1 LRLLRVEFRLS
12 LPQGLRQFFRVY
24 PPLRMLNTVN
34 QDDRNTLPV
43 NVCPQRIVINGNFF
57 HLDFG
62 EGFQDVIHNTFGVVA
77 EVTLCSADDRQ
88 SDLIH
93 PSTLCWMTMTPHP
106 DSRLAELPAD
116 AVVFS
121 DIDNTVVFG
130 ASVYH
135 FGWEAYSQGLITWR
149 DVIPA
154 LFDQRH
160 FVRSGENEER
170 MANIRQRA
178 LALVKGQTVDDFVRV
193 AKATWDT
200 RIRTRLF
207 PEIVSMLWSHRERGH
222 DVFLAS
228 ASPRELV
235 EVMAHG
241 LGLTGGLGTELHVTE
256 GVFTG
261 DFDGPFL
268 HGEQKAEAVFAMAE
282 SLGATRDRLVAYSD
296 SIADLPLLEGVAHPV
311 AVNPDRRL
319 HHIAKER
326 DWPIIWPEATARYR
340 RHRL

>member
-1 LRLLRVEFRLS
+1 MTS
-12 LPQGLRQFFRVY
+12 
-24 PPLRMLNTVN
+24 
-34 QDDRNTLPV
+34 
-43 NVCPQRIVINGNFF
+43 
-57 HLDFG
+57 
-62 EGFQDVIHNTFGVVA
+62 
-77 EVTLCSADDRQ
+77 
-88 SDLIH
+88 H
-93 PSTLCWMTMTPHP
+93 PH
-106 DSRLAELPAD
+106 SRLPELPPD

-135 FGWEAYSQGLITWR
+135 FGWEAFSQGLITWR

-170 MANIRQRA
+170 MANTRERA
-178 LALVKGQTVDDFVRV
+178 LALVKGQTVEDFVRV
-193 AKATWDT
+193 AKATWNT
-200 RIRTRLF
+200 RLHRRLF
-207 PEIVSMLWSHRERGH
+207 PEVVSVLAEHRQLGH

-235 EVMAHG
+235 EVIAQG
-241 LGLTGGLGTELHVTE
+241 LELTGGLGTELHVTND
-256 GVFTG
+256 VFTG
-261 DFDGPFL
+261 DFDGPLL
-268 HGEQKAEAVFAMAE
+268 HGEHKAQAVFDMATT
-282 SLGATRDRLVAYSD
+282 LGVDRDKLVAYSD
-296 SIADLPLLEGVAHPV
+296 SVADLPLLEGVAFPV

-326 DWPIIWPEATARYR
+326 NWPIIWPEATVRYR

>member
-1 LRLLRVEFRLS
+1 
-12 LPQGLRQFFRVY
+12 
-24 PPLRMLNTVN
+24 M
-34 QDDRNTLPV
+34 
-43 NVCPQRIVINGNFF
+43 
-57 HLDFG
+57 
-62 EGFQDVIHNTFGVVA
+62 A
-77 EVTLCSADDRQ
+77 
-88 SDLIH
+88 
-93 PSTLCWMTMTPHP
+93 MTSHP

-170 MANIRQRA
+170 MADIRQRA
-178 LALVKGQTVDDFVRV
+178 LALVKGQTVEDFGRV
-193 AKATWDT
+193 AKATWET
-200 RIRTRLF
+200 RMRKRLF
-207 PEIVSMLWSHRERGH
+207 PEMVNLLASHRELGH
-222 DVFLAS
+222 EVFLAS
-228 ASPRELV
+228 ASPSELV
-235 EVMAHG
+235 EVMAQG
-241 LGLTGGLGTELHVTE
+241 LGLTGGLGTELHVTD
-256 GVFTG
+256 GIFTG

-268 HGEQKAEAVFAMAE
+268 HGEHKAEAVFAMAD
-282 SLGATRDRLVAYSD
+282 SLGAPRDRLVAYSD

-326 DWPIIWPEATARYR
+326 DWPIIWPEAAARYR

>member
-1 LRLLRVEFRLS
+1 
-12 LPQGLRQFFRVY
+12 
-24 PPLRMLNTVN
+24 MT
-34 QDDRNTLPV
+34 T
-43 NVCPQRIVINGNFF
+43 
-57 HLDFG
+57 
-62 EGFQDVIHNTFGVVA
+62 
-77 EVTLCSADDRQ
+77 
-88 SDLIH
+88 H
-93 PSTLCWMTMTPHP
+93 PH
-106 DSRLAELPAD
+106 SRLPELPPD

-170 MANIRQRA
+170 MANTRERA
-178 LALVKGQTVDDFVRV
+178 LALVKGHTVDDFIRV
-193 AKATWDT
+193 ATATWET
-200 RIRTRLF
+200 RMRKRLF
-207 PEIVSMLWSHRERGH
+207 PEIVSLLSEHRRLGH

-235 EVMAHG
+235 EVMAKG
-241 LGLTGGLGTELHVTE
+241 LGLTGGIGTELHVTDR
-256 GVFTG
+256 VFTG
-261 DFDGPFL
+261 DFDGPLL
-268 HGEQKAEAVFAMAE
+268 HGEHKAEAVFSMAT
-282 SLGATRDRLVAYSD
+282 SRGVGRDRLVAYSD
-296 SIADLPLLEGVAHPV
+296 SIADLPLLEGVAFPV

-319 HHIAKER
+319 HHIAVER

>member
-1 LRLLRVEFRLS
+1 MF
-12 LPQGLRQFFRVY
+12 
-24 PPLRMLNTVN
+24 NTVDK
-34 QDDRNTLPV
+34 DDGNSLSV
-43 NVCPQRIVINGNFF
+43 NVRPQWVVVDGEFLYLNFGKSFQNIINDT
-57 HLDFG
+57 LR
-62 EGFQDVIHNTFGVVA
+62 VVA
-77 EVTLCSADDRQ
+77 EMTLCFPDDREG
-88 SDLIH
+88 DRIH
-93 PSTLCWMTMTPHP
+93 PSTLCWMAMTTHPH
-106 DSRLAELPAD
+106 SRLPELPPD

-135 FGWEAYSQGLITWR
+135 FGWEAFSQGLITWR

-170 MANIRQRA
+170 MANTRERA
-178 LALVKGQTVDDFVRV
+178 LALVKGHTVEDFMNV
-193 AKATWDT
+193 AKATWET
-200 RIRTRLF
+200 RMRKRLF
-207 PEIVSMLWSHRERGH
+207 PEVVGVLSEHRQLGH

-235 EVMAHG
+235 EVMAQG
-241 LGLTGGLGTELHVTE
+241 LGLSGGIGTDLHVTD

-261 DFDGPFL
+261 DFDGPLL
-268 HGEQKAEAVFAMAE
+268 HGDHKAEAVFSMAT
-282 SLGATRDRLVAYSD
+282 SLGVDRGRLVAYSD
-296 SIADLPLLEGVAHPV
+296 SVADLPLLEGVAFPV

-319 HHIAKER
+319 HHIAVER

-340 RHRL
+340 RYRL